1 MEDEPPKEE
10 LTEKEMEKV
19 DKILEKLISV
29 KKYLYF
35 IIIIKYL

>member
-10 LTEKEMEKV
+10 LTEKEMEKL
-19 DKILEKLISV
+19 DKILDKLISV

-35 IIIIKYL
+35 IITIQ

>member
-1 MEDEPPKEE
+1 MVDEPPKEE

>member
-10 LTEKEMEKV
+10 LTAEEMGTL
-19 DKILEKLISV
+19 DKILDKLISV
-29 KKYLYF
+29 KKYLFF